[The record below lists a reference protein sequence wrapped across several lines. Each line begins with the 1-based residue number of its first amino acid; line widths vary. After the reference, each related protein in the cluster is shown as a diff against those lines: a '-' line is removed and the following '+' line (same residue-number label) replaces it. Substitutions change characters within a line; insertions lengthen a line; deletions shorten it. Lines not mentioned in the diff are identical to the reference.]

1 MNQLLVLKVP
11 PVALVMI
18 FAFFM
23 YALDK
28 LVPMSTD
35 PTSWHLVI
43 ALFLLFFGV
52 WIAVAGVQAF
62 KKAKT
67 TVNPMTPE
75 KSSELV
81 IQGIYQRTRNPMYVG
96 FLCALLGWGLILNNP
111 ISLVLC
117 IGFVFYMN
125 KFQIEPEEQA
135 LTELFG
141 EQFLQYKAQVKRWL

>member
-35 PTSWHLVI
+35 PTSSHLVI
-43 ALFLLFFGV
+43 ALFLLFFGG
-52 WIAVAGVQAF
+52 WIAISGVQAF

-81 IQGIYQRTRNPMYVG
+81 VQGIYQRTRNPMYVG

-111 ISLVLC
+111 ISFVLS

-135 LTELFG
+135 LAELFG
-141 EQFLQYKAQVKRWL
+141 EKFLQYKAQVKRWL